1 MAERQRRGR
10 LDRLD
15 REVAA
20 NVADP
25 GQAQQGLAE
34 QAFVGAQVGDHHLQE
49 EVRLAGDEVHRD
61 HLRQV
66 DHRTVEGLG
75 LLLAVAFH
83 LDPDEH
89 REAEADL
96 VAVDAG
102 LVAANHPGLFQQAH
116 AAQAG
121 GRGEA
126 DLLGQL
132 DVAQAAVALEGG
144 EDAVVIGVE
153 FHLGISGWIVSREW
167 NLLPNRMDR
176 LVENAST
183 CPALRA

>member
-1 MAERQRRGR
+1 M
-10 LDRLD
+10 
-15 REVAA
+15 
-20 NVADP
+20 
-25 GQAQQGLAE
+25 
-34 QAFVGAQVGDHHLQE
+34 QE

-61 HLRQV
+61 HLREI

-75 LLLAVAFH
+75 LLLAVALH

-116 AAQAG
+116 AAQAW

-144 EDAVVIGVE
+144 EYAVVIGVE
-153 FHLGISGWIVSREW
+153 FHLGIFGWIVFGEW
-167 NLLPNRMDR
+167 NLLPNRMGW